1 MRARLICAVLVVAAG
16 LYIYMADRA
25 DVSKLQ
31 VPPGFQVTV
40 FADTSSP
47 RLLAFSPGGVL
58 LATSASSGTV
68 VAMPDPE
75 HRGKAARVVKVL
87 SGLDGP
93 HGIAFHNGA
102 LYIAERRT
110 LKRYA
115 WDEAGL
121 KASNPRQLADLP
133 DDLGGHATRTIV
145 FANGKLYV
153 AAGSS
158 CNVCTEDDP
167 RRAAVMEF
175 NEDGSGMRIFATGTR
190 NAVGLAF
197 NPRTGTVW
205 GTENGRDQLGDDLPP
220 EEVNDYG
227 KAGGDFGYPYCY
239 SLKGKPV
246 PDTNFGGSDLRC
258 AKTIAASVEILAH
271 SAPLGLAFYDGT
283 AFPGNYRG
291 DLFVALHGSWN
302 SSVLHGY
309 KVVRIHFNER
319 GEPQGVEDF
328 LQGFIRPGE
337 RSRGRYRGRPVGIA
351 VSPDGSLYV
360 SDDYANLLYR
370 ITYSNH

>member
-1 MRARLICAVLVVAAG
+1 MRPLLICAALVLAAA
-16 LYIYMADRA
+16 LYIFMTDRA

-31 VPPGFQVTV
+31 VPAGFQVTV
-40 FADTSSP
+40 FAETSSP

-58 LATSASSGTV
+58 LATSVSSGTV

-75 HRGKAARVVKVL
+75 HRGRALHVVTVL
-87 SGLDGP
+87 QGLDVP

-102 LYIAERRT
+102 LYIAEQRA
-110 LKRYA
+110 LKRYE

-121 KASNPRQLADLP
+121 KASNPRQLAELP
-133 DDLGGHATRTIV
+133 DSLGGHATRTIV

-153 AAGSS
+153 SVGSS
-158 CNVCTEDDP
+158 CNVCTEDDQ

-205 GTENGRDQLGDDLPP
+205 GTENGRDRLGDDLPP

-227 KAGGDFGYPYCY
+227 KTGGDFGFPYCY
-239 SLKGKPV
+239 SLKGKSV
-246 PDTNFGGSDLRC
+246 PDVSFGGTDAQC
-258 AKTIAASVEILAH
+258 AKTIPARVEILAH
-271 SAPLGLAFYDGT
+271 SAPLGLAFYDGKV
-283 AFPGNYRG
+283 FPKDYRG

-309 KVVRIHFNER
+309 KVVRIHFDER
-319 GEPQGVEDF
+319 GEPQSPVDF
-328 LQGFIRPGE
+328 LSGFIRPGE
-337 RSRGRYRGRPVGIA
+337 RRAGRYRGRPVGIA
-351 VSPDGSLYV
+351 VGPEGSLYV
-360 SDDYANLLYR
+360 SDDSANLVYR